1 MKIVSSLSRRGIGFI
16 KQLPIAYRAVLPIIS
31 FSLLI
36 LLVYPGEESR
46 ATIVSGKGLAAGEPV
61 IEGDRVVIPLE
72 LPEPE
77 DDGILVDTP
86 IDGAAAAD
94 VRADEKAD
102 VKGDAAADE
111 SRMWAYEIQSGDTLT
126 GVFQKLNL
134 PLSDLYQVLEA
145 DEAVLALDNIKP
157 GVKLLIDVDNEQLQ
171 ALELKFSPAHKVTY
185 KRKQDAGFEF
195 AETRLPGEWKQYAIT
210 GEIGRSFS
218 VDAEAQGLDVRDAY
232 QITRLLKEKINFS
245 RDIRKGDSFEV
256 LVSRQFIDD
265 EPTGET
271 QVEAVRLMANRS
283 PVAIFYYD
291 GTYYDEKGRSLSKA
305 FMRYPFNGKH
315 RVSSNFNPNRHHPVT
330 GLSRPHNGT
339 DFAMRTGT
347 GILAA
352 GDGVV
357 TRVVNHKYAGLYV
370 EVKHSERYTTRYLH
384 LSKALVHKGQR
395 VSRGQKIALSG
406 SSGRV
411 TGPHLHYEFRIAGRP
426 VNAMTAEIPIAKHL
440 EGKSRKEFDSLLG
453 QYLTRMDEAR
463 PADGVMVS
471 QRSENT
477 NKSARS
483 L

>member
-1 MKIVSSLSRRGIGFI
+1 MTKVSSSLRRVTAFI
-16 KQLPIAYRAVLPIIS
+16 KQLPIAYRAVLPVLS
-31 FSLLI
+31 LSLLV

-46 ATIVSGKGLAAGEPV
+46 ATIVSGKDVVAGEPV
-61 IEGDRVVIPLE
+61 IDGDRVVIPLE

-77 DDGILVDTP
+77 SSAMLPEEPASVDVEPLVEDQ
-86 IDGAAAAD
+86 
-94 VRADEKAD
+94 V
-102 VKGDAAADE
+102 DE
-111 SRMWAYEIQSGDTLT
+111 SRMWAYEIQKGDTLT
-126 GVFQKLNL
+126 GIFEKLNL

-157 GVKLLIDVDNEQLQ
+157 GVKLLIDVDDEQLQ
-171 ALELKFSPAHKVTY
+171 RLELKFSIAHKVTY
-185 KRKQDAGFEF
+185 KRKLDAGFEF

-218 VDAEAQGLDVRDAY
+218 VDAEAQGLDVRDVY

-256 LVSRQFIDD
+256 LVSRQYVDG
-265 EPTGET
+265 EATGDT
-271 QVEAVRLMANRS
+271 KVEAVRMMANRS
-283 PVAIFYYD
+283 PVSIFYYD
-291 GTYYDEKGRSLSKA
+291 GTYYDENGRSLSKA

-315 RVSSNFNPNRHHPVT
+315 RVSSSFNPNRHHPVT

-347 GILAA
+347 GVLAA

-370 EVKHSERYTTRYLH
+370 EIKHSERYTTRYLH
-384 LSKALVHKGQR
+384 LNKALVRKGQR

-426 VNAMTAEIPIAKHL
+426 VNAMTAEIPIAKRL
-440 EGKSRKEFDSLLG
+440 EGKSRKEFDGLLA
-453 QYLTRMDEAR
+453 QYLTRMDEAQPGR
-463 PADGVMVS
+463 GGLMVS
-471 QRSENT
+471 QRSENAQT
-477 NKSARS
+477 DKDAQS

>member
-1 MKIVSSLSRRGIGFI
+1 MKKVSSLLHPGISFF
-16 KQLPIAYRAVLPIIS
+16 KQLPVAYHAALSVV
-31 FSLLI
+31 SLL
-36 LLVYPGEESR
+36 LLVLLVFPGEESR
-46 ATIVSGKGLAAGEPV
+46 ANIVAGETV
-61 IEGDRVVIPLE
+61 IEGDRVLIPLQ
-72 LPEPE
+72 LPPPNEPDAMTE
-77 DDGILVDTP
+77 EPATEVET
-86 IDGAAAAD
+86 AAD
-94 VRADEKAD
+94 DSVDEL
-102 VKGDAAADE
+102 G
-111 SRMWAYEIQSGDTLT
+111 MWAYEIQPGDTLT
-126 GVFQKLNL
+126 GVFEKLNL

-157 GVKLLIDVDNEQLQ
+157 GVQLLIDVDNEQLQ
-171 ALELKFSPAHKVTY
+171 RLELKFSVAHKVTY

-195 AETRLPGEWKQYAIT
+195 TETRLPGEWKQFAIT

-218 VDAEAQGLDVRDAY
+218 VDAEAEGLDVRDVY
-232 QITRLLKEKINFS
+232 QISRLLKEKINFS

-256 LVSRQFIDD
+256 LVSRQYVDGQA
-265 EPTGET
+265 TGET
-271 QVEAVRLMANRS
+271 KVEAVRMMANRS
-283 PVAIFYYD
+283 PVSIFYYD

-305 FMRYPFNGKH
+305 FIRYPFNGQH

-347 GILAA
+347 GVLAA

-370 EVKHSERYTTRYLH
+370 EVKHSERYSTRYLH

-395 VSRGQKIALSG
+395 VSQGQKIALSG

-426 VNAMTAEIPIAKHL
+426 VNPMTAEIPIAKHL
-440 EGKSRKEFDSLLG
+440 EGKSRKEFDGLLA
-453 QYLTRMDEAR
+453 QYLARMDEAR
-463 PADGVMVS
+463 PGDGLMVS
-471 QRSENT
+471 QSQEHS
-477 NKSARS
+477 NKTARP